1 MPGTFLLR
9 GVRYSHIRLPVL
21 AQSNPN
27 GMDSAHASTLEPVI
41 VDEFVK
47 TNVYEGDV
55 STDIQSAD

>member
-1 MPGTFLLR
+1 
-9 GVRYSHIRLPVL
+9 
-21 AQSNPN
+21 
-27 GMDSAHASTLEPVI
+27 MDGAHASTLEPVI